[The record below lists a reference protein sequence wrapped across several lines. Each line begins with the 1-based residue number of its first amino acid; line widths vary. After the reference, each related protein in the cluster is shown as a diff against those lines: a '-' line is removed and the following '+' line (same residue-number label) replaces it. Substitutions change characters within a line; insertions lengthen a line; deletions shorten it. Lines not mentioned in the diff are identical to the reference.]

1 MSEMISTLD
10 FNPVL
15 TVFPYA
21 LLYYALLLASSG
33 LALAAVLHSHDDR
46 KTSLLISL
54 AVIFISQLVL
64 LTANLLA
71 YQRFEPIVSL
81 FPLLHRILNLVCL
94 FWLVWLIFRLREA
107 SLSAWLPLITTV
119 LILLFSA
126 FLTLWWLPVF
136 GSQNFNFSWV
146 DYFWITLTL
155 LLILSAAVVY
165 LKKYGFS
172 SIEPLLILSISAAGF
187 ILYLFLPMAGNL
199 PAVVM
204 LSQLLYYPLL
214 ISFVRQAPG
223 KQPSEVGNASD
234 NNLKQNQT
242 LRSNV
247 ANTFLEV
254 SLQSERDGL
263 EKSLSHG
270 LSLYLM
276 ADLLGFLSYQEGS
289 QFARLSN
296 TYDLIREEHLP
307 PIELPVQRI
316 PALFSAMQNMEIVF
330 SNQEGDFQVEK
341 TALTD
346 LSGYNQVGNL
356 LYYPVHSTKDS
367 YNQGVLGLSPYTN
380 KAWHQEDLNR
390 LDHLKENVGKVL
402 YKAIELEK
410 DSAQL
415 QQLIV
420 DLEEK
425 TQKLKLLDQEYT
437 NSQADLEQIKKD
449 LELTQSAWAE
459 EVVLWV
465 NRQKEMEEELESL
478 QASIEENLES
488 AAQVETL
495 KLQKQHLEET
505 ILRNANQV
513 GQLKTVLKQAGF
525 LINNLTQSPGGI
537 LDVQDEENPP
547 TGLES
552 ND

>member
-1 MSEMISTLD
+1 MISTLD

-33 LALAAVLHSHDDR
+33 LALASVLRSHDDR
-46 KTSLLISL
+46 KAPLQISL
-54 AVIFISQLVL
+54 AIIFISQLVL

-71 YQRFEPIVSL
+71 YQRFEPVVSL
-81 FPLLHRILNLVCL
+81 FPLLHRSLNLVCL
-94 FWLVWLIFRLREA
+94 VWLVWSIFRLRDV
-107 SLSAWLPLITTV
+107 SLSAWLPLIATV
-119 LILLFSA
+119 LTLLISAILI
-126 FLTLWWLPVF
+126 LWWLPVF

-146 DYFWITLTL
+146 DYLWIALTII
-155 LLILSAAVVY
+155 LISGAGVVY

-172 SIEPLLILSISAAGF
+172 PIDPLLILSISAAGF

-199 PAVVM
+199 PSVVM

-214 ISFVRQAPG
+214 ISLVHQAPG
-223 KQPSEVGNASD
+223 SQPSKAGDVSD
-234 NNLKQNQT
+234 NNLKQNQP
-242 LRSNV
+242 LRANI

-307 PIELPVQRI
+307 PIELPIQRI
-316 PALFSAMQNMEIVF
+316 PSLFSSIQNMEIVV
-330 SNQEGDFQVEK
+330 SNQEGHFQVEK
-341 TALTD
+341 TALRD

-356 LYYPVHSTKDS
+356 LYYPVHSAKVS
-367 YNQGVLGLSPYTN
+367 FNQGVLGLTPYTN
-380 KAWHQEDLNR
+380 KTWLQEDLNR

-402 YKAIELEK
+402 QKAIELDK
-410 DSAQL
+410 NSAQL
-415 QQLIV
+415 QELIV
-420 DLEEK
+420 DLEDK
-425 TQKLKLLDQEYT
+425 TQKLELLDQEYET
-437 NSQADLEQIKKD
+437 SQADLEQIKKD

-465 NRQKEMEEELESL
+465 NRQKEMEEEMESL

-513 GQLKTVLKQAGF
+513 EQLKNVLKQAGL

-537 LDVQDEENPP
+537 LDFQDEENLA

>member
-1 MSEMISTLD
+1 MSEMISTLV

-247 ANTFLEV
+247 TNTFLEV

-380 KAWHQEDLNR
+380 KTWQQEDLNR

-402 YKAIELEK
+402 QKAIELEK

-425 TQKLKLLDQEYT
+425 TQKLKLLDQEYED
-437 NSQADLEQIKKD
+437 SQADLEQIKTD

-465 NRQKEMEEELESL
+465 KRQKEMEEELESL

>member
-81 FPLLHRILNLVCL
+81 FPLLHRSLNLVCL
-94 FWLVWLIFRLREA
+94 FWLVWSIFRLRDA
-107 SLSAWLPLITTV
+107 SLSAWLPLIATV
-119 LILLFSA
+119 LILLISA
-126 FLTLWWLPVF
+126 LLMLSWLPVF
-136 GSQNFNFSWV
+136 GSQNFNFSWI
-146 DYFWITLTL
+146 DYFWITLVL

-214 ISFVRQAPG
+214 IGLVHQAPG

>member
-94 FWLVWLIFRLREA
+94 FWLVWSIFRLRDA
-107 SLSAWLPLITTV
+107 SLSAWLPLIATV
-119 LILLFSA
+119 LILLISA
-126 FLTLWWLPVF
+126 LLMLSWLPVF
-136 GSQNFNFSWV
+136 GSQNFNFSWI
-146 DYFWITLTL
+146 DYFWITLIL

-380 KAWHQEDLNR
+380 KTWQQEDLNR

-402 YKAIELEK
+402 QKAIELEK
-410 DSAQL
+410 DSVQL

-420 DLEEK
+420 DLEDK
-425 TQKLKLLDQEYT
+425 TQKLELLDQEYT

-505 ILRNANQV
+505 IHRNANQV
-513 GQLKTVLKQAGF
+513 GQLKTVLNQAGF

-537 LDVQDEENPP
+537 LDIQDEENPA
-547 TGLES
+547 TGFES